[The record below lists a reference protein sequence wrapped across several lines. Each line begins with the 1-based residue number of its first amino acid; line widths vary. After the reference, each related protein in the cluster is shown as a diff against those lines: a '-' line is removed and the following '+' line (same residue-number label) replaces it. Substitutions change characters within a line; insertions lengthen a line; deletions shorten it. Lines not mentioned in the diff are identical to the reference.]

1 MTKRRTSGTQRR
13 GRASEAAMGRRVDQR
28 RGGSPIDIRLLI
40 VGGVLVLG
48 AIVLG
53 IVLLFGGGGETNSVG
68 TRMPDEG
75 ANHVPQTQVPTYRS
89 VPATSGPHWSLGDG
103 IAPLF
108 WKVYTSPVPEPA
120 AVHNLEHGGIVIW
133 YQSTATPEDIQ
144 KLTQFVQ
151 QQLGTSQFK
160 IILSPW
166 DGKDFGHPIAVTAWD
181 WLLYLDSADIDQIR
195 AFQNA
200 HPASDAPEPFG
211 GPAQGAG

>member
-1 MTKRRTSGTQRR
+1 MTKRRTSGIQRR
-13 GRASEAAMGRRVDQR
+13 GRASEAAMSRRVDQR
-28 RGGSPIDIRLLI
+28 RGGSPVDMRLLI

-48 AIVLG
+48 AVVLG
-53 IVLLFGGGGETNSVG
+53 IVLLFGGGSQTSVG

-103 IAPLF
+103 VAPLF

-133 YQSTATPEDIQ
+133 YQSTATQEDIQ
-144 KLTQFVQ
+144 NLTQFVQ

-160 IILSPW
+160 ILLSPW